1 MRRRP
6 LSRFSIQIELF
17 PFLSVLA
24 CTIGTLILT
33 IVIVSSQMLGEQ
45 QKEVKIVAKTEAGVN
60 QTKTPI
66 YIECRQ
72 DGVLIHP
79 QQLFVP
85 AASISQS
92 GSAFQQLLNRVS
104 QNRDRE
110 YIIVALR
117 PDGFE
122 VFETV
127 RTLIEQK
134 NIDFGYEPFDRDWKL
149 KL

>member
-1 MRRRP
+1 MRRRV
-6 LSRFSIQIELF
+6 LSRSPIQIELF

-33 IVIVSSQMLGEQ
+33 IVIVSSQMLGGQ
-45 QKEVKIVAKTEAGVN
+45 QKEVKIVAKTEAGKN
-60 QTKTPI
+60 QVKTPV

-72 DGVLIHP
+72 DGILIHP

-85 AASISQS
+85 AASIARTD
-92 GSAFQQLLNRVS
+92 SAFKQLLDRVS

-117 PDGFE
+117 PDGFQ
-122 VFETV
+122 VFDTV
-127 RTLIEQK
+127 RSLIEK
-134 NIDFGYEPFDRDWKL
+134 EKINFGYEPFDKNWKL